1 MKKLFISITILFFVV
16 SSLVAREAGGQAITL
31 MESGGSNYQ
40 IVIPDGAHEAVTY
53 AAEELA
59 RFLEE
64 IGGARLEVVA
74 ESRHGGGPGIFV
86 RTISSGDLCE
96 ECLRIKTDGDDLRIE
111 GGGPR
116 GTLYGVYAFLEERLG
131 CRWYAPGASVIPK
144 METITV
150 GPLDV
155 EQKPAFEYREP
166 FFYHAF
172 DPDWAARNRANG
184 TRPPLT
190 KKHGGKVQYSHFVH
204 TFYALVPP
212 DEYFDEHPEYF
223 ALITGERQRKKS
235 QLCLTNPDVLKIATE
250 KVLKWIEEAPDAK
263 IFSVSQNDNIN
274 PCQCDKCR
282 ALNEKEGSP
291 AGPLLH
297 FVNPIAREVGKKYPD
312 KLISTLAYQYT
323 EKTPRYVRP
332 EPNVIIRLCHMA
344 PSCDLHPLHKCYW
357 NENYVKNL
365 RAWNEISDKIYVWH
379 YVTDFWHYTMPFPD
393 LVAIGSDMA
402 FYHKH
407 GVQGIFAQGS
417 YQSHGGDMA
426 ELKAWLIA
434 KLLWDPY
441 QNPQALIAD
450 FVDGYFGPAAQ
461 PMMDYIRALHRKV
474 FKKTVHANLYSPPTE
489 GFLDK
494 ELLEFADDCF
504 DRAEELAAADPAV
517 LERVRLARMPLTYV
531 KLKAPH
537 LYGWTGEEMRPG
549 GAQDQTARFEKFK
562 NDLGLFKITIF
573 REGETLEESLNK
585 IKEAIEKNNN

>member
-1 MKKLFISITILFFVV
+1 MKKSMTVIFVLLLVLCFVASETSCQTITIAQGGKSDYKIVV
-16 SSLVAREAGGQAITL
+16 
-31 MESGGSNYQ
+31 
-40 IVIPDGAHEAVTY
+40 PDGAGEAVAY
-53 AAEELA
+53 AAEEMA
-59 RFLEE
+59 RFLEK
-64 IGGARLEVVA
+64 IGGARLGVVA
-74 ESRHGGGPGIFV
+74 ESQHGGGLGIF
-86 RTISSGDLCE
+86 ISIETSGGLCE
-96 ECLRIKTDGDDLRIE
+96 ECFRIKTAGNDLRIE

-116 GTLYGVYAFLEERLG
+116 GALYGVYAFLEEQLG

-144 METITV
+144 KEKIEI

-190 KKHGGKVQYSHFVH
+190 KKHGGKIQYSHFVH
-204 TFYALVPP
+204 TFYSLVPP

-223 ALITGERQRKKS
+223 ALINGERQREKS

-250 KVLKWIEEAPDAK
+250 KVLRWIEEDPDAK
-263 IFSVSQNDNIN
+263 IFSVSQNDNIM

-297 FVNPIAREVGKKYPD
+297 FVNAVAREVGKKYPD
-312 KLISTLAYQYT
+312 KYISTLAYQYT

-344 PSCDLHPLHKCYW
+344 PSCDLHPLGKCFW
-357 NENYVKNL
+357 NDAYVKNL
-365 RAWNEISDKIYVWH
+365 KAWDKISDKIYVWH

-407 GVQGIFAQGS
+407 GVQGLFAQGS

-434 KLLWDPY
+434 KLLWNPY
-441 QNPQALIAD
+441 QNPQALIKD
-450 FVDGYFGPAAQ
+450 FVDGYFGPAAE
-461 PMMDYIRALHRKV
+461 PMMDYIKALHKKV
-474 FKKTVHANLYSPPTE
+474 FKKTIHANLYSPPTE
-489 GFLDK
+489 GFLNK
-494 ELLEFADDCF
+494 ELLEYSDECF
-504 DRAEELAAADPAV
+504 DRAEKLAAADPAV

-537 LYGWTGEEMRPG
+537 LYGWTAGEMRPG
-549 GAQDQTARFEKFK
+549 GAQGQPARFEKFK
-562 NDLGLFKITIF
+562 RDLAHFRITLF
-573 REGETLEESLNK
+573 REGETLEESLTK
-585 IKEAIEKNNN
+585 ILDAIENNTRD